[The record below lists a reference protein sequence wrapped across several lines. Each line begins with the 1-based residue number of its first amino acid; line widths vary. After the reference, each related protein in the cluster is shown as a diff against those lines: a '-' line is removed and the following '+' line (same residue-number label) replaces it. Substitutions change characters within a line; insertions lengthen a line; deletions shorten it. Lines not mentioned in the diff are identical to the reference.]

1 MPIWMEGQI
10 ENKQKSLLVYYYLV
24 YYLYQTKQI
33 YKYPVKHT
41 GDGDYEM
48 FSGRIKLV
56 N

>member
-10 ENKQKSLLVYYYLV
+10 ENKQKSFLV

-41 GDGDYEM
+41 GDGDSEM

-56 N
+56 KLIF